1 VVNTI
6 ASIGGQLA
14 SGRCRA
20 CTADTAARIPAGNVR
35 RPNVSINGGVFDDN
49 AAAADA
55 PTVVIEVL
63 SPSTRQFDMF
73 VKLDECKTV
82 TSLTDI
88 VLVDPDTPQV
98 IHWTRAPGGV

>member
-1 VVNTI
+1 MNTI

>member
-1 VVNTI
+1 
-6 ASIGGQLA
+6 
-14 SGRCRA
+14 
-20 CTADTAARIPAGNVR
+20 
-35 RPNVSINGGVFDDN
+35 
-49 AAAADA
+49 
-55 PTVVIEVL
+55 
-63 SPSTRQFDMF
+63 MF